1 MNTGIEKAEKITQK
15 YADMIYRIALHNVKH
30 IPDAED
36 ILQEVCIDVLTKK
49 IPEDEEH
56 LKHWLIRVTINK
68 CKSFHRSFWK
78 KKVVSLDGESK
89 LHITTENK
97 DILSLVR
104 TLPPDQRNVIYLY
117 YYESYP
123 IAEIAKIL
131 HKNPNT
137 VGSMLQRAR
146 KKLKNI
152 LEEGE

>member
-1 MNTGIEKAEKITQK
+1 MNIGTEKTEKIIKK

-36 ILQEVCIDVLTKK
+36 ILQEVCIAVLTKK
-49 IPEDEEH
+49 FPEDEDH
-56 LKHWLIRVTINK
+56 LRHWLIRVTINK

-78 KKVVSLDGESK
+78 KKVVSLEGESE
-89 LHITTENK
+89 LHIKAESE
-97 DILSLVR
+97 DVLSLVR

-117 YYESYP
+117 YYESYS
-123 IAEIAKIL
+123 IAEIAAIL